1 MNANK
6 VELAEGEKILFEADA
21 AVLTNRRLVS
31 YWKRAEKDARGPQE
45 ALLKDIASFKKI
57 NGGQESHLKLGLIAF
72 AVGVVLTVIEVFL
85 PSLDN
90 GQMLESILFLA
101 GSLGIVGGLY
111 FILRSV
117 VRVKPNTTVFFQVP
131 GAKDVPV
138 TFPGRDN
145 PKADEL
151 TRHFQRAKRGIGV

>member
-31 YWKRAEKDARGPQE
+31 YWKRADKDARGPQE

-72 AVGVVLTVIEVFL
+72 AIGAILTIIEVL
-85 PSLDN
+85 VPSL
-90 GQMLESILFLA
+90 GQMADSILFLA

>member
-6 VELAEGEKILFEADA
+6 VELAEGEKVLFEADS

-31 YWKRAEKDARGPQE
+31 YWKRAEKDAKGPQE

-57 NGGQESHLKLGLIAF
+57 NGGQESHMKLGVSAF
-72 AVGVVLTVIEVFL
+72 VVGAVLTIIEVL
-85 PSLDN
+85 VPSF
-90 GQMLESILFLA
+90 GQMADSILFLA
-101 GSLGIVGGLY
+101 GSLGVVGGLY

-131 GAKDVPV
+131 GSKDVPV
-138 TFPGRDN
+138 SFPGRDN